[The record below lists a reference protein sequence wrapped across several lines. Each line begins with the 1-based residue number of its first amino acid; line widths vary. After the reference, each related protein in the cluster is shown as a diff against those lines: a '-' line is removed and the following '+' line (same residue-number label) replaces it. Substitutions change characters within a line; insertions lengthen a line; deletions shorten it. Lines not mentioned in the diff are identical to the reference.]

1 MYTYDYPR
9 PTVTV
14 DIIVFRKNMTE
25 ILLIKRLNPPFEG
38 KWALPGGFMDM
49 DETLEEAAVRELEE
63 ETGLTGISLQ
73 QLHAF
78 STLDRDPRHRTV
90 SVAFYGI
97 LEGDQTEA
105 VAGSDAK
112 EAAWFNLNQLP
123 PLAFDHG
130 EILEIAMK
138 KVINC

>member
-14 DIIVFRKNMTE
+14 DIIVFRKNMAE

-38 KWALPGGFMDM
+38 RWALPGGFMDM

-63 ETGLTGISLQ
+63 ETGLSGISLQ

-78 STLDRDPRHRTV
+78 SALDRDPRHRTV

-97 LEGDQTEA
+97 LEGDQTDA

-112 EAAWFNLNQLP
+112 EAAWFNLNHLP

-130 EILEIAMK
+130 EILEIAFGRLL
-138 KVINC
+138 